1 VVTKPRNQAAV
12 ERPAGPSAVDSPAAG
27 GITAGRAT
35 PGPFPA
41 GGTLW
46 STLMAGRLA
55 IDFGTSNTVVA
66 LWDQDAGEGVPLILP
81 DYNRDL
87 TVAGGDG
94 AFAAVPVVPSLIH
107 YAADGEQWWVG
118 EQVHAQGLYEDAQT
132 SRWMKRYVARRTPT
146 KLRLADGREIT
157 PADAGR
163 DFLSAVLTVAANGV
177 DVNPAEEEIALTVPV
192 ESFEHY
198 DQWLLGVA
206 EAVGIQRVR
215 LIDEASAA
223 AIGYGAH
230 VQPGDVYLIF
240 DFGGGTL
247 DVSVVLVEE
256 DDAGGG
262 AVHRRCR
269 VLGKAGADLGGAT
282 VDQWIYQDVLR
293 QAGVED
299 AADDV
304 RRLSRKLLV
313 DCERAKELL
322 SAQPSADVSV
332 LDMFTGYMLSA
343 EYTRE
348 RFEQMLEERGL
359 FTTIDRTVRRAL
371 NAARDRGY
379 DEDQIKAAFMLG
391 GTSLIPS
398 VQQALT
404 RTFGGDRVMI
414 DRPLD
419 AVACGA
425 AAFAAGVDVVD
436 HIQHDYAI
444 RYVDPA
450 KGAYDYR
457 PIVRRGTPYPTAE
470 PVAKVVVKASHE
482 GQGQLGVAVFEVG
495 HRPTAGGEGQ
505 RLELVFDPTGAARVQ
520 AVSADEQDRRTH
532 FWVNEQAPTFLRADP
547 PGATGDPRFEV
558 HFGVDANKRLVL
570 SATDV
575 RTGDVVYR
583 DVPVVKL
590 S

>member
-1 VVTKPRNQAAV
+1 M
-12 ERPAGPSAVDSPAAG
+12 DSPAAT
-27 GITAGRAT
+27 GITAGRTTPRGETRPRGAT
-35 PGPFPA
+35 R
-41 GGTLW
+41 TLW

-66 LWDQDAGEGVPLILP
+66 VWDEEAGEGVPLVLP
-81 DYNRDL
+81 DYAREL
-87 TVAGGDG
+87 SVAGADG
-94 AFAAVPVVPSLIH
+94 AFEAVPVIPSLIH
-107 YAADGEQWWVG
+107 YAEGDQWWVG
-118 EQVHAQGLYEDAQT
+118 EQVHTQGLYEDAQT
-132 SRWMKRYVARRTPT
+132 SRWMKRYIARRTPT
-146 KLRLADGREIT
+146 KLRLADGREVT

-163 DFLSAVLTVAANGV
+163 DFLSAVLAAAANGV
-177 DVNPAEEEIALTVPV
+177 EIDPAEEEVALTVPV

-206 EAVGIQRVR
+206 EAVGIARPR

-230 VQPGDVYLIF
+230 VQPNDVYLIF

-256 DDAGGG
+256 EDAEGGG
-262 AVHRRCR
+262 GVYRRCR

-293 QAGVED
+293 HAGVE
-299 AADDV
+299 AAAEDV

-322 SAQPSADVSV
+322 SVEASADVSV
-332 LDMFTGYMLSA
+332 LDIFTGYSLSA
-343 EYTRE
+343 EYTRT
-348 RFEQMLEERGL
+348 RFEEMLGERGL
-359 FTTIDRTVRRAL
+359 FTTIDRTIRRAL

-391 GTSLIPS
+391 GTSMIPS

-457 PIVRRGTPYPTAE
+457 PIVRRGTQYPTAE

-482 GQGQLGVAVFEVG
+482 GQNQLGIAVFEVG
-495 HRPTAGGEGQ
+495 QPGSKNGDDGQ
-505 RLELVFDPTGAARVQ
+505 KLELVFDPTGAARVQ
-520 AVSADEQDRRTH
+520 AVTGEEQDRRSH
-532 FWVNEQAPTFLRADP
+532 FWVNEQAPTFLTADP
-547 PGATGDPRFEV
+547 PGATGEPRFEV

-570 SATDV
+570 SAKDV
-575 RTGDVVYR
+575 RTGDFVYQ

>member
-1 VVTKPRNQAAV
+1 
-12 ERPAGPSAVDSPAAG
+12 
-27 GITAGRAT
+27 
-35 PGPFPA
+35 
-41 GGTLW
+41 
-46 STLMAGRLA
+46 MAGRLA

-66 LWDQDAGEGVPLILP
+66 LWDHEAGEGLPLILP
-81 DYNRDL
+81 DYAREL
-87 TVAGGDG
+87 SVAGAQG
-94 AFAAVPVVPSLIH
+94 AFASVPVVPSVIH
-107 YAADGEQWWVG
+107 YAADGQAWIG
-118 EQVHAQGLYEDAQT
+118 EQVHTQGLYEDAQT

-157 PADAGR
+157 PADAGQ
-163 DFLSAVLTVAANGV
+163 DFLAAVLATAANGV
-177 DVNPAEEEIALTVPV
+177 EVNPAEEEVALTVPV

-206 EAVGIQRVR
+206 EAVGIERPR

-256 DDAGGG
+256 EEAGGG

-293 QAGVED
+293 QTGADDG
-299 AADDV
+299 ADDV

-313 DCERAKELL
+313 DCERAKEQL
-322 SAQPSADVSV
+322 SVQDVADVSV
-332 LDMFTGYMLSA
+332 LDIFTGYSLSA
-343 EYTRE
+343 EYTRG
-348 RFEQMLEERGL
+348 RFEEMLGERGL
-359 FTTIDRTVRRAL
+359 FTTVDRTIRRAL

-444 RYVDPA
+444 RFLNPA

-457 PIVRRGTPYPTAE
+457 PIVRRGTAYPTAE

-482 GQGQLGVAVFEVG
+482 GQRQLGIAVFEVG
-495 HRPTAGGEGQ
+495 HASGKAGDDGQ
-505 RLELVFDPTGAARVQ
+505 KLELVFDPEGAARVQ
-520 AVSADEQDRRTH
+520 AVTGDEQDRRTH
-532 FWVNEQAPTFLRADP
+532 FWVNEQAPTFLTADP
-547 PGATGDPRFEV
+547 PGATGEPRFEV
-558 HFGVDANKRLVL
+558 QFGVDANKRLVL
-570 SATDV
+570 SAKDV
-575 RTGDVVYR
+575 QTGDVVYQ
-583 DVPVVKL
+583 DVPVAKL